1 MGTTA
6 DKLNKLLETK
16 ANIKQAII
24 DKGVDIPDDTKFA
37 DYPSK
42 IADIASGD
50 DPVGPF
56 YKQLTNNGTN
66 YNYLF
71 AYKTISDSS
80 FIEPLDT
87 SNVTN
92 MSNAFNTFSTSSS
105 LDLTGW
111 DISKVT
117 NIQNMFYDA
126 KITELDVTGW
136 NVSTI
141 KSFYYLFYA
150 SSISTIIGLDTWD
163 TSNITNMDS
172 LFKGCKATSLSGIS
186 NWDTSKVTNMSSL
199 FSEIYLETLDIS
211 GWDTSKVTNFG
222 SVSWFVTGNSYTA
235 NTKKLTSIIGELD
248 LSSCTSGMYY
258 SSIYFCFNYLPKLET
273 VYLKNI
279 YKNVTM
285 KNEAKWSINL
295 NRTKVKDECLIYII
309 NELPDLINDKGLT
322 STDKIILTLPPTN
335 TLTAE
340 QVQIAI
346 DKGWNVANT
355 TY

>member
-50 DPVGPF
+50 DPLGPF
-56 YKQLTNNGTN
+56 YKQITNNGTT

-71 AYKTISDSS
+71 AYKTISDPS

-92 MSNAFNTFSTSSS
+92 MSFTFNNFSSSSS
-105 LDLTGW
+105 LDLSGW
-111 DISKVT
+111 NTSKVT
-117 NIQNMFYDA
+117 IFQNMFNYA
-126 KITELDVTGW
+126 KIPELNLT
-136 NVSTI
+136 N
-141 KSFYYLFYA
+141 
-150 SSISTIIGLDTWD
+150 WD
-163 TSNITNMDS
+163 TSKTTSFYSLFSDANITTITGLDSFDTSNVTNMYQMFS
-172 LFKGCKATSLSGIS
+172 SCKVTSLEGIS
-186 NWDTSKVTNMSSL
+186 NWNTSKVTNMDGTFEKCINL
-199 FSEIYLETLDIS
+199 TTLDIL
-211 GWDTSKVTNFG
+211 GWDTSNVKNFG
-222 SVSWFVTGNSYTA
+222 SIYWFLTGSSSSL
-235 NTKKLTSIIGELD
+235 LTTVIGELD

-258 SSIYFCFNYLPKLET
+258 STSYYCFKSLPKLET
-273 VYLKNI
+273 LYLKNI
-279 YKNVTM
+279 YKNSTM
-285 KNEAKWSINL
+285 TNAVKWNINL
-295 NRTKVKDECLIYII
+295 KDTKVKDECLIYII

-322 STDKIILTLPPTN
+322 NTDKIVLTLPPTN

-340 QVQIAI
+340 QVQVAI
-346 DKGWNVANT
+346 DKGWTVANCNFS
-355 TY
+355 

>member
-71 AYKTISDSS
+71 YYKTISDSS

-92 MSNAFNTFSTSSS
+92 MNFSFSNFSSSSS
-105 LDLTGW
+105 LDLSNW

-117 NIQNMFYDA
+117 TFQNMFNNA
-126 KITELDVTGW
+126 KIPELNLT
-136 NVSTI
+136 N
-141 KSFYYLFYA
+141 
-150 SSISTIIGLDTWD
+150 WD
-163 TSNITNMDS
+163 TSKITSFYSFFSDANITTITGLDSFDTSNVTNMYQM
-172 LFKGCKATSLSGIS
+172 FGGCKVTSLEGIS
-186 NWDTSKVTNMSSL
+186 NWDISKVTSMDGTFEKCINL
-199 FSEIYLETLDIS
+199 TTLDIS
-211 GWDTSKVTNFG
+211 GWDTSNVKNFG
-222 SVSWFVTGNSYTA
+222 SIYWFLTGSSSSL
-235 NTKKLTSIIGELD
+235 LTTVIGELD
-248 LSSCTSGMYY
+248 LSSCTSGLHY
-258 SSIYFCFNYLPKLET
+258 SSSSYYCFKSLPKLET
-273 VYLKNI
+273 LYLKNI

-285 KNEAKWSINL
+285 KNELKWSIKL
-295 NRTKVKDECLIYII
+295 KDTKVKDECLIYII

>member
-6 DKLNKLLETK
+6 DKLNKLLGTK
-16 ANIKQAII
+16 AAIKQAIV
-24 DKGVDIPDDTKFA
+24 DKGVGVADDTKFA

-42 IADIASGD
+42 IAEIVSGD

-56 YKQLTNNGTN
+56 YRQLTNNGTS
-66 YNYLF
+66 YTYLF
-71 AYKTISDSS
+71 AYKTISDPS

-92 MSNAFNTFSTSSS
+92 MSYAFSNFSSLSSS
-105 LDLTGW
+105 LDLSNW

-117 NIQNMFYDA
+117 TVQSMFTYA
-126 KITELDVTGW
+126 KIPELNLTG
-136 NVSTI
+136 
-141 KSFYYLFYA
+141 
-150 SSISTIIGLDTWD
+150 WD
-163 TSNITNMDS
+163 TSNITSFQS
-172 LFKGCKATSLSGIS
+172 LFGDASISTITGLDSFDTSKVTNMGNTFDSCKATSLSIS
-186 NWDTSKVTNMSSL
+186 NWDTSKVTTMSGM
-199 FSEIYLETLDIS
+199 FADCIYLETLDIS
-211 GWDTSKVTNFG
+211 GWDTSNVKDFG
-222 SVSWFVTGNSYTA
+222 SVYWFLTGSSSSL
-235 NTKKLTSIIGELD
+235 LTTVIGELD
-248 LSSCTSGMYY
+248 LSSCTSGLHY
-258 SSIYFCFNYLPKLET
+258 SSSSYYCFKSLPKLET
-273 VYLKNI
+273 LYLKNI
-279 YKNVTM
+279 YKNSTM
-285 KNEAKWSINL
+285 TNAVKWSIKL
-295 NRTKVKDECLIYII
+295 GDTKVKDECLIYII

>member
-16 ANIKQAII
+16 TNIKQAII

-37 DYPSK
+37 DYPNK

-66 YNYLF
+66 YSYLF
-71 AYKTISDSS
+71 AYKTISDPS
-80 FIEPLDT
+80 FIESLDT

-92 MSNAFNTFSTSSS
+92 MSQAFNNFSTSSS
-105 LDLTGW
+105 LDLSGW
-111 DISKVT
+111 NVSKIT
-117 NIQNMFYDA
+117 SMYNMFSSA
-126 KITELDVTGW
+126 TIPALDVTGW
-136 NVSTI
+136 NTNNVTSMNSMFDTFRGSTI
-141 KSFYYLFYA
+141 V
-150 SSISTIIGLDTWD
+150 GLNTWN
-163 TSNITNMDS
+163 TGKVTNMNSMFDD
-172 LFKGCKATSLSGIS
+172 CKLTTLEGIS
-186 NWDTSKVTNMSSL
+186 NWDVSKVTNMNGMFASCTKL
-199 FSEIYLETLDIS
+199 TTLDIS
-211 GWDTSKVTNFG
+211 GWDTSNVNEFG
-222 SVSWFVTGNSYTA
+222 SIYWFLTGTSSSL
-235 NTKKLTSIIGELD
+235 LTTVIGELD
-248 LSSCTSGMYY
+248 LSSCTSGLHY
-258 SSIYFCFNYLPKLET
+258 SSSSYYCFKSLPKLET
-273 VYLKNI
+273 LYLKNI
-279 YKNVTM
+279 YKNSTM
-285 KNEAKWSINL
+285 TNAVKWSIKL
-295 NRTKVKDECLIYII
+295 GDTKVKDECLIYII

-340 QVQIAI
+340 QVQVAI